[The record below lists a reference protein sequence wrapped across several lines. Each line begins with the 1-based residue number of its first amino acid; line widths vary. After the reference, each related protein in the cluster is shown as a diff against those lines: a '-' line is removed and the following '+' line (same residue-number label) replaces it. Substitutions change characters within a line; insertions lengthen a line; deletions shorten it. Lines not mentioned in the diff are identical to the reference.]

1 MADVNVKG
9 HTGLLSVYDT
19 TAYKPIVCLT
29 STSMSSVL
37 RLIEKVNYCTQ
48 GETIRTIDGIDRTV
62 SFDAEVMTVDS
73 SAEAPN
79 ASYAELLALQGEEQT
94 FKLEGRGVAQYFKAV
109 ISDLSDTFPGEG
121 DATFSGTLT
130 INGDISETDPEEE
143 EEEEEE

>member
-1 MADVNVKG
+1 MADSNVKG
-9 HTGLLSVYDT
+9 HTGLLSVYNT

-62 SFDAEVMTVDS
+62 SFDAEVMTVDTP
-73 SAEAPN
+73 ATN
-79 ASYAELLALQGEEQT
+79 ASYSELLTLQGAEQT
-94 FKLEGRGVAQYFKAV
+94 FKLEGRGELKYFSAV

-130 INGDISETDPEEE
+130 INGDISASDPKAGAGS
-143 EEEEEE
+143 

>member
-1 MADVNVKG
+1 MADSNVKG

-19 TAYKPIVCLT
+19 AAYKPIVCLT

-48 GETIRTIDGIDRTV
+48 GKTIRTIDGIDRTV
-62 SFDAEVMTVDS
+62 SFDAEVMTVDGS
-73 SAEAPN
+73 TN

-94 FKLEGRGVAQYFKAV
+94 FKLEGRGEAQYFKAV
-109 ISDLSDTFPGEG
+109 ISDLSDTFPGDG

-130 INGDISETDPEEE
+130 INGDISETDPKAGS
-143 EEEEEE
+143 

>member
-9 HTGLLSVYDT
+9 HSGILSVYVT
-19 TAYKPIVCLT
+19 AAYKPVVCLT

-48 GETIRTIDGIDRTV
+48 GKTVRTIDGIDRTFT
-62 SFDAEVMTVDS
+62 FDAEVMTVDV
-73 SAEAPN
+73 AATN
-79 ASYAELLALQGEEQT
+79 ASYAELLAMQGAEQT
-94 FKLEGRGVAQYFKAV
+94 FKLEGRGTLKYFKAV

-130 INGDISETDPEEE
+130 INGDISETDPKVVIP
-143 EEEEEE
+143 

>member
-62 SFDAEVMTVDS
+62 SFDAEVIDVDTKS
-73 SAEAPN
+73 GN
-79 ASYAELLALQGEEQT
+79 ASYAELLALQGKEQT
-94 FKLEGRGVAQYFKAV
+94 FKLEGRGEAQYFNAV

-130 INGDISETDPEEE
+130 INGDISETDPKAATGS
-143 EEEEEE
+143 

>member
-37 RLIEKVNYCTQ
+37 RMIEKVNYCTQ
-48 GETIRTIDGIDRTV
+48 GETIKTIDGIDRTV
-62 SFDAEVMTVDS
+62 SFDAEVMTVDGNT
-73 SAEAPN
+73 N
-79 ASYAELLALQGEEQT
+79 ASYAELLELQGEEQT
-94 FKLEGRGVAQYFKAV
+94 FKLEGRGKAKYFKAV

-130 INGDISETDPEEE
+130 INGDISETDPKAATGS
-143 EEEEEE
+143 

>member
-1 MADVNVKG
+1 MANVNVKG

-48 GETIRTIDGIDRTV
+48 GKTVRTIDGIDRTFT
-62 SFDAEVMTVDS
+62 FDAEVMTVDV
-73 SAEAPN
+73 AATN
-79 ASYAELLALQGEEQT
+79 ASYAELLAMQGAEQT
-94 FKLEGRGVAQYFKAV
+94 FKLEGRGTLKYFKAV

-130 INGDISETDPEEE
+130 INGDISATDPTIVIP
-143 EEEEEE
+143 

>member
-9 HTGLLSVYDT
+9 HTGLLSVYNT

-48 GETIRTIDGIDRTV
+48 GEPEKTIDGIDRTV
-62 SFDAEVMTVDS
+62 SFDAEVMTIGTPAS
-73 SAEAPN
+73 N
-79 ASYAELLALQGEEQT
+79 ASYAELLGLQGEEQT
-94 FKLEGRGVAQYFKAV
+94 FKLEGRGDAQYFKAV
-109 ISDLSDTFPGEG
+109 ISDLSDTFPAEG

-130 INGDISETDPEEE
+130 INGDISDTDPKSGS
-143 EEEEEE
+143 

>member
-48 GETIRTIDGIDRTV
+48 GETVRTIDGIDRTV
-62 SFDAEVMTVDS
+62 SFDAEVMTVDTP
-73 SAEAPN
+73 ATK
-79 ASYAELLALQGEEQT
+79 ASYAELLTLQGEEQK
-94 FKLEGRGVAQYFKAV
+94 FKLEGRGTEQFFKAV
-109 ISDLSDTFPGEG
+109 ISDLSDTFPAEG

-130 INGDISETDPEEE
+130 INGDISETDPEDGL
-143 EEEEEE
+143 

>member
-1 MADVNVKG
+1 MADSNVKG

-19 TAYKPIVCLT
+19 SAYKPIVCLT

-48 GETIRTIDGIDRTV
+48 GETIKTIDGVDRTV
-62 SFDAEVMTVDS
+62 SFDAEVMTVD
-73 SAEAPN
+73 AVGGTAN
-79 ASYAELLALQGEEQT
+79 ASYAELLGLQGEEQT
-94 FKLEGRGVAQYFKAV
+94 FKLEGRGELKYFSAV

-130 INGDISETDPEEE
+130 INGDISETDPEDDSGD
-143 EEEEEE
+143 

>member
-1 MADVNVKG
+1 MADSNVKG

-19 TAYKPIVCLT
+19 AAYKPIVCLT

-62 SFDAEVMTVDS
+62 SFDAEVMTIDTVGGT
-73 SAEAPN
+73 AN
-79 ASYAELLALQGEEQT
+79 ASYAELLGLQGAEQT
-94 FKLEGRGVAQYFKAV
+94 FKLEGRSTEKYFSAV

-130 INGDISETDPEEE
+130 INGDISSSDPKAGAGS
-143 EEEEEE
+143 

>member
-19 TAYKPIVCLT
+19 TAYKPVVCLT

-48 GETIRTIDGIDRTV
+48 GETVRTIDGIDRTV
-62 SFDAEVMTVDS
+62 SFDAEVMTVDVG
-73 SAEAPN
+73 ATN
-79 ASYAELLALQGEEQT
+79 ASYAELLDLQGAEQT
-94 FKLEGRGVAQYFKAV
+94 FKLEGRGVAQYFSAV
-109 ISDLSDTFPGEG
+109 ISDLSDTFPAEG

-130 INGDISETDPEEE
+130 INGDISETDPTIVIP
-143 EEEEEE
+143 

>member
-48 GETIRTIDGIDRTV
+48 GKTIRTIDGIDRTV
-62 SFDAEVMTVDS
+62 SFDGEVMTVDGS
-73 SAEAPN
+73 NN
-79 ASYAELLALQGEEQT
+79 ASYGTLLALQGEEQK
-94 FKLEGRGVAQYFKAV
+94 FKLEGRGGSKFFRAV

-130 INGDISETDPEEE
+130 INDDVSETDPED
-143 EEEEEE
+143 

>member
-37 RLIEKVNYCTQ
+37 RLIEKVNYCTK
-48 GETIRTIDGIDRTV
+48 GETVRTIDGIDRTV
-62 SFDAEVMTVDS
+62 SFDAEVMTIGTP
-73 SAEAPN
+73 ATN
-79 ASYAELLALQGEEQT
+79 ASYAELLTLQGEEQT
-94 FKLEGRGVAQYFKAV
+94 FKLEGRGTLKYFKAV

-130 INGDISETDPEEE
+130 INGDISETDPEGGL
-143 EEEEEE
+143 

>member
-9 HTGLLSVYDT
+9 YTGLLSVKDT
-19 TAYKPIVCLT
+19 AAYKPIVCLT

-62 SFDAEVMTVDS
+62 SFDAEVMTV
-73 SAEAPN
+73 EGNTN
-79 ASYAELLALQGEEQT
+79 ASYAELLELQGEEQT
-94 FKLEGRGVAQYFKAV
+94 FKLEGRGEAKYFKAV

-130 INGDISETDPEEE
+130 INGDISETDPKAGS
-143 EEEEEE
+143 

>member
-9 HTGLLSVYDT
+9 PTGMLSVYDT
-19 TAYKPIVCLT
+19 AAYKPIVCLT

-62 SFDAEVMTVDS
+62 SFDAEVMTVD
-73 SAEAPN
+73 ATAGTAN
-79 ASYAELLALQGEEQT
+79 ASYAELLDLQGAEQT
-94 FKLEGRGVAQYFKAV
+94 FKLDGRGAATKYFKAV
-109 ISDLSDTFPGEG
+109 ISDLSDTFPGQG

-130 INGDISETDPEEE
+130 INGDISATDPKADPGD
-143 EEEEEE
+143 

>member
-19 TAYKPIVCLT
+19 AAYKPIVCLT

-62 SFDAEVMTVDS
+62 SFDAEVMTVDAT
-73 SAEAPN
+73 AEAKN

-94 FKLEGRGVAQYFKAV
+94 FKLDGRGDAQYFSAV
-109 ISDLSDTFPGEG
+109 ISDLSDTFPGQG

-130 INGDISETDPEEE
+130 INGDISSSDPKAAAGD
-143 EEEEEE
+143 

>member
-19 TAYKPIVCLT
+19 AAYKPIVCLT

-62 SFDAEVMTVDS
+62 SFDAEVMTVD
-73 SAEAPN
+73 AA
-79 ASYAELLALQGEEQT
+79 AELMQVMRNCWGCRERSRRSSW
-94 FKLEGRGVAQYFKAV
+94 RGVQRSTFSAV

-130 INGDISETDPEEE
+130 INGDISATDPED
-143 EEEEEE
+143 

>member
-48 GETIRTIDGIDRTV
+48 GKTIRTIDGIDRTV
-62 SFDAEVMTVDS
+62 SFDAEVMTVDG
-73 SAEAPN
+73 ATN
-79 ASYAELLALQGEEQT
+79 ASYAELLELQGEEQT
-94 FKLEGRGVAQYFKAV
+94 FKLEGRGEAQYFNAV

-130 INGDISETDPEEE
+130 INGDISATDPNGTP
-143 EEEEEE
+143 

>member
-19 TAYKPIVCLT
+19 AAYKPIVCLT

-62 SFDAEVMTVDS
+62 SFDAEVMTVDV
-73 SAEAPN
+73 AATN
-79 ASYAELLALQGEEQT
+79 ASYAELLELQGAEQT
-94 FKLEGRGVAQYFKAV
+94 FKLEGRGTLKYFKAV

-130 INGDISETDPEEE
+130 INGDISSSDPKAAAGG
-143 EEEEEE
+143 

>member
-9 HTGLLSVYDT
+9 HSGILSVYVT
-19 TAYKPIVCLT
+19 AAYKPIVCLT

-62 SFDAEVMTVDS
+62 SFDAEVMTVDGTS
-73 SAEAPN
+73 N
-79 ASYAELLALQGEEQT
+79 ASYAELLALQGVEQT
-94 FKLEGRGVAQYFKAV
+94 FKLEGRGDAQYFDAV

-130 INGDISETDPEEE
+130 INGDISATDPNGTP
-143 EEEEEE
+143 

>member
-9 HTGLLSVYDT
+9 YTGLLSVYDT

-62 SFDAEVMTVDS
+62 SFDAEVMTVDGNT
-73 SAEAPN
+73 N
-79 ASYAELLALQGEEQT
+79 ASYAELLELQGEEQT
-94 FKLEGRGVAQYFKAV
+94 FKLEGRGEAKYFKAV

-130 INGDISETDPEEE
+130 INGDISETDPKAGS
-143 EEEEEE
+143 

>member
-19 TAYKPIVCLT
+19 TAYKPIVCFT

-62 SFDAEVMTVDS
+62 SFDAEVMTVDV
-73 SAEAPN
+73 AATN
-79 ASYAELLALQGEEQT
+79 ASYAELLELQGAEQT
-94 FKLEGRGVAQYFKAV
+94 FKLDGRGVAQYFKAV

-130 INGDISETDPEEE
+130 INGDISATDPEV
-143 EEEEEE
+143 

>member
-1 MADVNVKG
+1 MSDVNVKG
-9 HTGLLSVYDT
+9 YTGLLSVYDSA
-19 TAYKPIVCLT
+19 AYKPIVCLT

-62 SFDAEVMTVDS
+62 SFDAEVMDVDS
-73 SAEAPN
+73 AGGTAN
-79 ASYAELLALQGEEQT
+79 ASYAELLALQGAEQT
-94 FKLEGRGVAQYFKAV
+94 FKLEGRGELKYFSAV

-130 INGDISETDPEEE
+130 INGDISATDPKSGS
-143 EEEEEE
+143 

>member
-9 HTGLLSVYDT
+9 YTGLLSVYDT
-19 TAYKPIVCLT
+19 AAYKPIVCLT

-62 SFDAEVMTVDS
+62 SFDAEVMTVDV
-73 SAEAPN
+73 AATK
-79 ASYAELLALQGEEQT
+79 ASYAELLTLQGAEQT
-94 FKLEGRGVAQYFKAV
+94 FKLEGRGTLKYFKAV

-130 INGDISETDPEEE
+130 INGDISETDPKVVIP
-143 EEEEEE
+143 

>member
-48 GETIRTIDGIDRTV
+48 GETVRTIDGIDRTV
-62 SFDAEVMTVDS
+62 SFDAEVMDVDVS
-73 SAEAPN
+73 GDN

-94 FKLEGRGVAQYFKAV
+94 FKLEGRGTEQYFKAV
-109 ISDLSDTFPGEG
+109 ISDLSDTFPAEG

-130 INGDISETDPEEE
+130 INGDIESTDPET
-143 EEEEEE
+143 

>member
-9 HTGLLSVYDT
+9 YTGLLSVYDT

-62 SFDAEVMTVDS
+62 SFDAEVMTVDGNT
-73 SAEAPN
+73 N
-79 ASYAELLALQGEEQT
+79 ASYAELLELQGEEQT
-94 FKLEGRGVAQYFKAV
+94 FKLEGRGEAKYFKAV

-130 INGDISETDPEEE
+130 INGDISDTDPED
-143 EEEEEE
+143 

>member
-19 TAYKPIVCLT
+19 AAYKPIVCLT

-48 GETIRTIDGIDRTV
+48 GETIKTIDGIDRTV
-62 SFDAEVMTVDS
+62 SFDAEVMTVDTVGGT
-73 SAEAPN
+73 AN
-79 ASYAELLALQGEEQT
+79 ASYAELLGLQGAEQT
-94 FKLEGRGVAQYFKAV
+94 FKLEGRGTLKYFSAV

-130 INGDISETDPEEE
+130 INGDISASDPKAGG
-143 EEEEEE
+143 

>member
-48 GETIRTIDGIDRTV
+48 GQTVKTIDGIDRTV
-62 SFDAEVMTVDS
+62 SFDAEVMTVDTP
-73 SAEAPN
+73 ATK
-79 ASYAELLALQGEEQT
+79 ASYAELLGLQGVEQT
-94 FKLEGRGVAQYFKAV
+94 FKLEGRGDAQYFKAV

-130 INGDISETDPEEE
+130 INGDISETDPET
-143 EEEEEE
+143 

>member
-1 MADVNVKG
+1 MADDVNVKG

-19 TAYKPIVCLT
+19 AAYKPIVCLT

-48 GETIRTIDGIDRTV
+48 GQTIKTIDGIDRTV
-62 SFDAEVMTVDS
+62 SFDAEVMTVDGTS
-73 SAEAPN
+73 N

-94 FKLEGRGVAQYFKAV
+94 FKLEGRGVAQYFTAV

-121 DATFSGTLT
+121 DATFSGTLA
-130 INGDISETDPEEE
+130 INGDISETDPTIVTP
-143 EEEEEE
+143 

>member
-48 GETIRTIDGIDRTV
+48 GETVRTIDGIDRTV
-62 SFDAEVMTVDS
+62 SFDAEVMTVDV
-73 SAEAPN
+73 ADTN
-79 ASYAELLALQGEEQT
+79 ASYAELLTLQGEEQK
-94 FKLEGRGVAQYFKAV
+94 FKLEGRGTEQFFKAV
-109 ISDLSDTFPGEG
+109 ISDLSDTFPAEG

-130 INGDISETDPEEE
+130 INGDISETDPEI
-143 EEEEEE
+143 